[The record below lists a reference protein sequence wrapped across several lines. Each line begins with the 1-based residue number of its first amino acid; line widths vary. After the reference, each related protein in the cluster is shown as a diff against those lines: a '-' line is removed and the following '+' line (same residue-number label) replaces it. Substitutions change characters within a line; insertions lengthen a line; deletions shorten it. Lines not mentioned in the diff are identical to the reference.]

1 MLHSRISS
9 GRLVGYD
16 ICSILFSWSGHKEI
30 PMRRMTAFLTVCA
43 AALLCYVSFVP
54 GRVFAEMVT
63 IKQSDDRLSVQ
74 IDGELFTEYIFR
86 GHSRPVLFPIIGP
99 HGLSMTR
106 SWPIKM
112 GVPGESHDHVHQKPM
127 FFAYGWVNGVN
138 FFAEAADSGKTVHDK
153 LQKVESGSER
163 GLIQTTNKWITVD
176 EKIICTDTRTLSF
189 QAFPGGR
196 AIDWEITLH
205 ASHGELT
212 FRDDK
217 HGIMAIRTHPNLRL
231 DNAPDRGVTTAN
243 GQAVNSEGVSGK
255 EVFGK
260 RAKWIDYWGKIDDKM
275 VGIAIFDHP
284 DNPRH
289 PTWWMAR
296 GYGYV
301 AADPFGA
308 HAIGGE
314 PPGTGDMTIP
324 AGESITFRYRFL
336 FHEGDPKQAKINEQ
350 YKQYAAPPK

>member
-1 MLHSRISS
+1 
-9 GRLVGYD
+9 
-16 ICSILFSWSGHKEI
+16 
-30 PMRRMTAFLTVCA
+30 MRRTTTVLTVCA
-43 AALLCYVSFVP
+43 VALFCSFVATP
-54 GRVFAEMVT
+54 RHTAAQTVT
-63 IKQSDDRLSVQ
+63 IKQSDDRLGVL
-74 IDGELFTEYIFR
+74 IDGEPFTEYIFR
-86 GHSRPVLFPIIGP
+86 GHSRPLLFPIIGP

-106 SWPIKM
+106 SFPIKM

-138 FFAEAADSGKTVHDK
+138 FFAETPTAGKTVHDK
-153 LQKVESGSER
+153 LLRVESGSER
-163 GLIQTTNKWITVD
+163 GLIRTTNNWVAPD
-176 EKIICTDTRTLSF
+176 GKIICTDTRTLCF
-189 QAFPGGR
+189 QAVPSGR

-205 ASHGELT
+205 ASHGDVT

-217 HGIMAIRTHPNLRL
+217 HGIMAIRMHPNLRL
-231 DNAPDRGVTTAN
+231 DNAPDSGVTAAN
-243 GQAVNSEGVSGK
+243 GQAVNSEGVSGNA
-255 EVFGK
+255 VFGK

-284 DNPRH
+284 TNPRH

-314 PPGTGDMTIP
+314 PPGTGDMTIK
-324 AGESITFRYRFL
+324 AGEAITLRYRFL
-336 FHEGDPKQAKINEQ
+336 FHSGDPKQAQIAEQ
-350 YKQYAAPPK
+350 YGQYATRSE

>member
-1 MLHSRISS
+1 
-9 GRLVGYD
+9 
-16 ICSILFSWSGHKEI
+16 
-30 PMRRMTAFLTVCA
+30 MRRMTALLIVCA
-43 AALLCYVSFVP
+43 VAPFCWGAAMPRQVV
-54 GRVFAEMVT
+54 AQTVT
-63 IKQSDDRLSVQ
+63 INQSDDRLGVL
-74 IDGELFTEYIFR
+74 IDGQLFTEYILR

-138 FFAEAADSGKTVHDK
+138 FFAESPDSGKTVHDQLLK
-153 LQKVESGSER
+153 IESGSER
-163 GLIQTTNKWITVD
+163 GLIRTTNKWVAPD
-176 EKIICTDTRTLSF
+176 GKVVCTDTRTLCF
-189 QAFPGGR
+189 QTVPGGR

-205 ASHGELT
+205 ASHGDVT

-231 DNAPDRGVTTAN
+231 DNAPERGVTTAN
-243 GQAVNSEGVSGK
+243 GQAVNSEGIGGK
-255 EVFGK
+255 AVFGK
-260 RAKWIDYWGKIDDKM
+260 RAKWIDYWGKIDGKL

-284 DNPRH
+284 ANPRH

-314 PPGTGDMTIP
+314 PPGTGDMTIQ
-324 AGESITFRYRFL
+324 AGEAITFRYRFV
-336 FHEGDPKQAKINEQ
+336 FHQGDPQQAKIAEQ
-350 YKQYAAPPK
+350 YRHYASSPE

>member
-1 MLHSRISS
+1 MPDRTSAQ
-9 GRLVGYD
+9 
-16 ICSILFSWSGHKEI
+16 E
-30 PMRRMTAFLTVCA
+30 
-43 AALLCYVSFVP
+43 
-54 GRVFAEMVT
+54 VT
-63 IKQSDDRLSVQ
+63 IKQSDDRLGVL
-74 IDGELFTEYIFR
+74 IDGELFTEYIFC

-99 HGLSMTR
+99 HGLNVTR
-106 SWPIKM
+106 SFPIKT
-112 GVPGESHDHVHQKPM
+112 GVPGESPDHPHQKPM

-138 FFAEAADSGKTVHDK
+138 FFAESPECGKTMHDK
-153 LQKVESGSER
+153 LLAVESGSER
-163 GLIQTTNKWITVD
+163 GLIRTTNNWVAPD
-176 EKIICTDTRTLSF
+176 GKIVCTDTRTLGF
-189 QAFPGGR
+189 QAVPGGR

-205 ASHGELT
+205 ASHGDVT

-231 DNAPDRGVTTAN
+231 DNDPGRGVTTAN

-255 EVFGK
+255 AVFGK
-260 RAKWIDYWGKIDDKM
+260 RAEWIDYWGEIDGET

-284 DNPRH
+284 ANPRH

-314 PPGTGDMTIP
+314 PPGTGDMTIK
-324 AGESITFRYRFL
+324 AGEAIAFRYRFV
-336 FHEGDPKQAKINEQ
+336 FHQGDPKQAQIAEHFRK
-350 YKQYAAPPK
+350 YAEGPE

>member
-1 MLHSRISS
+1 VSGKALAAGVSR
-9 GRLVGYD
+9 
-16 ICSILFSWSGHKEI
+16 
-30 PMRRMTAFLTVCA
+30 PFLGLTPAASALPLTKSTPFVTLCA
-43 AALLCYVSFVP
+43 AVVFFCVAAMP
-54 GRVFAEMVT
+54 GDAAAATVT
-63 IKQSDDRLSVQ
+63 IKQSDARLSVL
-74 IDGELFTEYIFR
+74 IDGEVFTEYIFR

-138 FFAEAADSGKTVHDK
+138 FFAETPNSGKTVHDK
-153 LQKVESGSER
+153 LLKVESGSER
-163 GLIQTTNKWITVD
+163 GLIQTTNNWVAPD
-176 EKIICTDTRTLSF
+176 GKIICTDTRTLCF
-189 QAFPGGR
+189 QAVSGGR

-205 ASHGELT
+205 ASHGDLT

-231 DNAPDRGVTTAN
+231 DNAPERGVTTAN

-255 EVFGK
+255 AVFGK
-260 RAKWIDYWGKIDDKM
+260 RAKWIDYWGKIDDKT
-275 VGIAIFDHP
+275 VGTAIFDHP

-308 HAIGGE
+308 HSIGGE

-324 AGESITFRYRFL
+324 AGGAITFRYRFV
-336 FHEGDPKQAKINEQ
+336 FHAGDPKQAKIAEQ
-350 YKQYAAPPK
+350 YRQWRDSAFHG